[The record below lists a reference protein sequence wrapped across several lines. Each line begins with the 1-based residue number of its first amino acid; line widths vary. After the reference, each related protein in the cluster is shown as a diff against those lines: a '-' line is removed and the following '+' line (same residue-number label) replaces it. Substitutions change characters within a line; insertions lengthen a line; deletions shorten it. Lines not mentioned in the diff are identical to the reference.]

1 MRLSIVYDI
10 TDKSICIIVQNG
22 VRNNVYRSIRK
33 LPFISFISFVYFLH
47 FAIESDNSICI
58 TVAAGNSDKPKE
70 MAKW

>member
-33 LPFISFISFVYFLH
+33 LPFISFVYFLN

-70 MAKW
+70 MAEW